1 MVEALFTPSISQQ
14 YSVCFFISGRS
25 HADIYKFK
33 NHKKKNGVM
42 LYEKKGARW
51 QTSQPV
57 AGGALDMSVC
67 ILLDPQEQGTSQ
79 YPPKN
84 QLSWPCSSFEFRK
97 FLSGHHYLVPSET
110 QTDTSHLLFPWLLD
124 HLTLTHLDWLLCT
137 IVGGHISIFACDCM
151 SRLWLSCKWIVW
163 INKMIWIWSIWTV
176 SIGTILA
183 SVYSLSC
190 TLYSTE

>member
-57 AGGALDMSVC
+57 AGAALDMSVC

-84 QLSWPCSSFEFRK
+84 QLSWPCFVIWVQEVPLRSPLPRSQWNTNRYFKSFIPLAIRS
-97 FLSGHHYLVPSET
+97 LNS
-110 QTDTSHLLFPWLLD
+110 DTLR
-124 HLTLTHLDWLLCT
+124 LTSLYDRWWTHFYFC
-137 IVGGHISIFACDCM
+137 
-151 SRLWLSCKWIVW
+151 LWLHEQVVAKLQMNCQ
-163 INKMIWIWSIWTV
+163 NQ
-176 SIGTILA
+176 
-183 SVYSLSC
+183 
-190 TLYSTE
+190 